1 MSSASSVSTDAKP
14 SSGSTRANPANK
26 WEAAADWTDG
36 RVGIYS
42 LAKANLRKIFPDHW
56 SFMLGEICLY
66 SFVIII
72 LTGV

>member
-1 MSSASSVSTDAKP
+1 MSTSSTTGAAKP
-14 SSGSTRANPANK
+14 ASTRAKPANK

-66 SFVIII
+66 TFVIII

>member
-1 MSSASSVSTDAKP
+1 MP
-14 SSGSTRANPANK
+14 STRTASRGVR
-26 WEAAADWTDG
+26 AADWTDG
-36 RVGIYS
+36 RVGVYS
-42 LAKANLRKIFPDHW
+42 LARANLRKIFPDHW